1 MSSLTTSFS
10 TTSLSSTL
18 PGSYKAHLE
27 SSAPAGPLE
36 ASQQVEITL
45 VLRRKRAAAN
55 PSFLQKPLT
64 HAELGERCG
73 ASAADI
79 QAVEAF
85 ALRNHLA
92 VANLNPAARTIALK
106 GPLSRLA
113 ELFGASLEM
122 RRSNGKAYRS
132 RRGYLQV
139 PNRLEGIVT
148 GVFGFDT
155 RPAARAK
162 RKFTERANP
171 AGTFTP
177 TQLRSIYNFPGTSGQ
192 GQTIALIELGG
203 GFRASDLSRYWQS
216 LSLQNVKVAP
226 VSVSGAANTP
236 EGSPDGP
243 DGEVVLD
250 IEVAGGVAPGASI
263 AVYFA
268 PNTDQGFLGAINA
281 AIHDTVRKPSV
292 ISISWGSAE
301 SDWTEQSLNAFN
313 QAFHDAALLGI
324 TVIAA
329 AGDNGSSDGAED
341 GLANVDF
348 PASSPF
354 VLACGGTRLV
364 ASASTIKSETVWN
377 DGEDGGATGGG
388 VSSYF
393 PLPAYQ
399 ANAGVPVPAGGS
411 SLKGRGVPD
420 VAALADPETGYMT
433 LVDGNW
439 GVVGGTS
446 AVAPLWAGLISLL
459 NEKLGKPV
467 GYLHPALYGTV
478 EQHKALHDVVSGTNG
493 AYKAG
498 PGWDACTG
506 LGTPDGQAILSALQ
520 SIPKNPSK

>member
-1 MSSLTTSFS
+1 MSF
-10 TTSLSSTL
+10 SSTL
-18 PGSYKAHLE
+18 AGSYKKHLE
-27 SSAPAGPLE
+27 SSVPAGPPE
-36 ASQQVEITL
+36 AGQQVEITL
-45 VLRRKRAAAN
+45 ALRRKRAAPN
-55 PSFLQKPLT
+55 PPLLQRPLT
-64 HAELGERCG
+64 HEQLGARSG

-85 ALRNHLA
+85 ATRNHLS
-92 VANLNPAARTIALK
+92 VASLNPAARTIVLK

-122 RRSNGKAYRS
+122 RQQNGKVYRS
-132 RRGYLQV
+132 RHGYLQV

-155 RPAARAK
+155 RPVARAK
-162 RKFTERANP
+162 RKFTELANP

-177 TQLRSIYNFPGTSGQ
+177 KQLKSIYSFPDNSGL

-203 GFRASDLSRYWQS
+203 GFRASDLYRYWQS
-216 LSLQNVKVAP
+216 LGLQNVKVTP
-226 VSVSGAANTP
+226 VSVTGAANTP
-236 EGSPDGP
+236 EGSPDGA

-268 PNTDQGFLGAINA
+268 PNTDQGFLSAINA

-292 ISISWGSAE
+292 VSISWGSAE

-313 QAFHDAALLGI
+313 QSFHDAALLGI
-324 TVIAA
+324 TVIAS
-329 AGDNGSSDGAED
+329 AGDNGSSDGADD
-341 GLANVDF
+341 GSPNVDF

-364 ASASTIKSETVWN
+364 SNGSTIKSETVWN
-377 DGEDGGATGGG
+377 DGDEGGATGGG

-399 ANAGVPVPAGGS
+399 ANAGVPTSAGGS

-420 VAALADPETGYMT
+420 VAGVADPETGYMT
-433 LVDGNW
+433 LVDGHW

-459 NEKLGKPV
+459 NEKLGKSV

-478 EQHKALHDVVSGTNG
+478 QQHKALHDIVSGTNG
-493 AYKAG
+493 AYSAG

-506 LGTPDGQAILSALQ
+506 LGTPNGQAILAALE
-520 SIPKNPSK
+520 SIQKNPSK

>member
-1 MSSLTTSFS
+1 MSF
-10 TTSLSSTL
+10 SSTL
-18 PGSYKAHLE
+18 PGSYKKHLE
-27 SSAPAGPLE
+27 HSVPAGPPAANE
-36 ASQQVEITL
+36 QVEITL
-45 VLRRKRAAAN
+45 TLRRKRAAAN
-55 PSFLQKPLT
+55 PSLLQRPIT
-64 HAELGERCG
+64 HEELERRWG
-73 ASAADI
+73 ASASDI
-79 QAVEAF
+79 EAVEAF
-85 ALRNHLA
+85 AARNHLA
-92 VANLNPAARTIALK
+92 VTSVSPAARTIVLR

-132 RRGYLQV
+132 RHGYLQV
-139 PNRLEGIVT
+139 PNRLEAIVT

-155 RPAARAK
+155 RPVARAK

-177 TQLRSIYNFPGTSGQ
+177 KQLGLIYNFPGNTGQ
-192 GQTIALIELGG
+192 GQTIALVELGG
-203 GFRASDLSRYWQS
+203 GFRASDLYRYWQA
-216 LSLQNVKVAP
+216 LGLKNVKVAP
-226 VSVSGAANTP
+226 VSVGGAANSP
-236 EGSPDGP
+236 EGSPDGA

-268 PNTDQGFLGAINA
+268 SNTDQGFLGALNA

-292 ISISWGSAE
+292 ISTSWGSAE

-329 AGDNGSSDGAED
+329 AGDDGSSDGADD

-364 ASASTIKSETVWN
+364 ASGSTIKSETVWN
-377 DGEDGGATGGG
+377 DGAAGGATGGG

-399 ANAGVPVPAGGS
+399 ANAGVPAPGGGS
-411 SLKGRGVPD
+411 ALKGRGVPD
-420 VAALADPETGYMT
+420 VAGLADPETGYIT
-433 LVDGNW
+433 LVDGQW

-459 NEKLGKPV
+459 NEKLGRPV

-478 EQHKALHDVVSGTNG
+478 EQHQALHDIVSGTNG
-493 AYKAG
+493 AYSAG

-506 LGTPDGQAILSALQ
+506 LGTPDGQAILAALE
-520 SIPKNPSK
+520 SNPKNPSK